1 MERTVVEMHLKI
13 AYTYVLHA
21 INLEFVPSS
30 SKELANFIRRLPGL
44 KYPLPD
50 HWPRRWAGAPLSGS
64 WAKNAAFP

>member
-30 SKELANFIRRLPGL
+30 SKELATFIRHFFTWI
-44 KYPLPD
+44 KISV
-50 HWPRRWAGAPLSGS
+50 A
-64 WAKNAAFP
+64 